1 MSTYSCQFG
10 KLTLKDNP
18 LRGGSSYMSMMS
30 TLQWPYFDKKDG
42 LKTQGIRD
50 EEEVTITFR
59 IQKYQYGNHTLE
71 DSSFSK
77 PHQTTRY

>member
-1 MSTYSCQFG
+1 MSAYSCQFG

-30 TLQWPYFDKKDG
+30 TLQWPYFDKKAG

-50 EEEVTITFR
+50 EEEVTI
-59 IQKYQYGNHTLE
+59 
-71 DSSFSK
+71 S
-77 PHQTTRY
+77 